1 MFCSISGHTPVNP
14 VISRKSG
21 HIFERRLL
29 EQHLEEHD
37 GACPVTGEALSL
49 TDDVI
54 DVKTPRA
61 VNPRPVDAMGIP
73 GMLGLFQNEWDSL
86 MSESFTLKKHLHEVR
101 QELSQAL
108 YQHDAACR
116 VIARVLKERD
126 DLQAVVTGLRAQVAA
141 AATNAS
147 VGTNQSNE
155 ASAMDVDGSGGLTS
169 GLSDNVIQTIKST
182 CSELSN
188 IRKDRKNNRSSLLP
202 DKSQMS
208 GMNLQKAKT
217 LHKTNPAGISCLYA
231 HHSNL
236 VLTGGIDG
244 EIKVSSRT
252 GGKVLS
258 TLRGHS
264 KRINQIICHPT
275 EDLIFSCSADE
286 TIKMWRPTANSSPK
300 KPTKSYEEF
309 FSENVG
315 ANVLGI
321 SLHPNGL
328 YLASCLANGSWLLH
342 DIQQQTCI
350 LTNESLNKTGLSGI
364 SFHPDGAL
372 LGVGTTDGDVCIFDM
387 KTQVIGGN
395 AGCVATLKVPEN
407 EGAKMTIT
415 CLNFSENGY
424 HMCAGRSNGYCHLF
438 DLRKLAVTGSNG
450 MLGAMATK
458 SYMANDSKSINQ
470 VAFDD
475 SGLYLAIAD
484 DEVSV
489 YLVKKWTKLCQLQDH
504 KKKVTGVQWN
514 NKDSTELCTSSMDRK
529 LNYYS
534 VEI

>member
-126 DLQAVVTGLRAQVAA
+126 DLQAVAA
-141 AATNAS
+141 AATNA
-147 VGTNQSNE
+147 T
-155 ASAMDVDGSGGLTS
+155 SAMDVDGSGGLTS

-286 TIKMWRPTANSSPK
+286 TIKMWRPTANK
-300 KPTKSYEEF
+300 
-309 FSENVG
+309 NVG

-395 AGCVATLKVPEN
+395 AGC
-407 EGAKMTIT
+407 GAKMTIT

-450 MLGAMATK
+450 I
-458 SYMANDSKSINQ
+458 INQ